1 MKKIRLLLTS
11 AMLVVGYVAQAQV
24 DFNDPQFA
32 NWGPDAATR
41 EANVLTSTYLKD
53 ALNNKDYNDAAAHF
67 QKLIT
72 DCPAA
77 SEAVFQ
83 RGVILYRAKIA
94 RAKNLA
100 EKKIMVDSLMIV
112 HDLRLLHFSD
122 HPKRGKEYI
131 LDSKVR
137 DFYNYKKNDRA
148 GLRQAFRDAIEGC
161 GESIDAQLVLLYFQN
176 LCEDFKMDEVM
187 ADEVMSEYD
196 RLTPYFDSLES
207 EYTKFRDDFTAAFS
221 VSGVATCENLE
232 SIFSAKLVATPDDV
246 DMLTKC
252 SRLMTRLKC
261 ATPFYISVVERLYE
275 LAPTSQAAMS
285 LAAIFQDKKEYEKA
299 VSYLQK
305 ALSTEED
312 MEEREALNAR
322 IALIQLA
329 SNNMAEAAAAARE
342 SINTPD
348 DTKSDNGIAYF
359 VLSQCYAA
367 AAEKCTGFD
376 TQAMFWVAYDV
387 MESAVR
393 NFTPA
398 ESDYKNIAQQ
408 SLVAYRNNFPSQEEC
423 FFKELKEG
431 DSYMLECGMA
441 NGISTSVRIRK

>member
-1 MKKIRLLLTS
+1 MKKIRLALIFTF
-11 AMLVVGYVAQAQV
+11 LVACFVAQAQV
-24 DFNDPQFA
+24 NFDDPRYEK
-32 NWGPDAATR
+32 WGPDAASR
-41 EANVLTSTYLKD
+41 EANLLTSTFLAD
-53 ALNNKDYNDAAAHF
+53 AINNRDYNDAAAHF

-72 DCPAA
+72 ACPDA

-100 EKKIMVDSLMIV
+100 EKKQMVDSLMIV
-112 HDLRLLHFSD
+112 HDLRLKYFSD
-122 HPKRGKEYI
+122 HPKRGKTFI

-137 DFYNYKKNDRA
+137 DFYNYKKSDRA
-148 GLRQAFRDAIEGC
+148 GLRTAFREAIEGC
-161 GESIDAQLVLLYFQN
+161 GDKIDAQLVVLYFQN

-207 EYTKFRDDFTAAFS
+207 EYTKFRDDFTNAFS
-221 VSGVATCENLE
+221 ISGVATCENLE
-232 SIFSAKLVATPDDV
+232 SIFSAKLIATPDDV
-246 DMLTKC
+246 DLLTKC

-261 ATPFYISVVERLYE
+261 TTPFYISVVERLYE

-285 LAAIFQDKKEYEKA
+285 LAAIFQDKKEYSKA

-305 ALSTEED
+305 ALASEED
-312 MEEREALNAR
+312 SEERETLNAR
-322 IALIQLA
+322 IALIELA
-329 SNNMAEAAAAARE
+329 SNNMAAAAAAARE

-376 TQAMFWVAYDV
+376 AQAMFWVAYDI
-387 MESAVR
+387 MDMAVK

-398 ESDYKNIAQQ
+398 ESDYKNVAQQ
-408 SLVAYRNNFPSQEEC
+408 SMVAYKNNFPSQEEC
-423 FFKELKEG
+423 FFNELKEG
-431 DSYMLECGMA
+431 DSYTLKCGMA
-441 NGISTSVRIRK
+441 NGYTTTVRVRK